1 MKKKPFLPRIVS
13 VRGGRGS
20 GTIMELWKWRDPRI
34 VGGVIPERAF
44 RLVEGSHARTRTI
57 ESNISARGA
66 SSGLWYPRPPR
77 IALHC
82 SQRIASRHKV
92 NMTTKR
98 YLPAAESSATINDNR
113 VVRRSTGSDFG
124 VYVFRTSFRFFI
136 YPSICQHYCIRHC
149 PKQDDF
155 LEWFQNP

>member
-1 MKKKPFLPRIVS
+1 LVEKVKKKPFLPRIAS

-34 VGGVIPERAF
+34 VGGVIPEPAF

-57 ESNISARGA
+57 ESHRLTRGA

-82 SQRIASRHKV
+82 SQRIAVSPQGQYNDK
-92 NMTTKR
+92 
-98 YLPAAESSATINDNR
+98 AISA
-113 VVRRSTGSDFG
+113 GGG
-124 VYVFRTSFRFFI
+124 VER
-136 YPSICQHYCIRHC
+136 
-149 PKQDDF
+149 
-155 LEWFQNP
+155 NN